1 MATEN
6 IKKQNRQQYYKD
18 YAEKNK
24 DKLKEDFIC
33 EICGGKYKHMSRAH
47 HIKTKKHIIG
57 LELQKLK
64 KDNETMKNLVS
75 DINKKIENI

>member
-1 MATEN
+1 MLSED
-6 IKKQNRQQYYKD
+6 KKKERLQYYNE
-18 YAEKNK
+18 YLEKNK
-24 DKLKEDFIC
+24 EKLKQEFVC
-33 EICGGKYKHMSRAH
+33 EICGGKYKYISKAH
-47 HIKTKKHIIG
+47 HVKTKKHITG